1 MPQAPPEGVPL
12 ALQGEALRVDW
23 IWLDCVDAIGFDAIL
38 MVLFRFWVVGLQ
50 EPPPQIVARPL
61 PNDILEWRK
70 YLFLFRLLQH

>member
-1 MPQAPPEGVPL
+1 
-12 ALQGEALRVDW
+12 
-23 IWLDCVDAIGFDAIL
+23 LDCVDAIGFDAIL